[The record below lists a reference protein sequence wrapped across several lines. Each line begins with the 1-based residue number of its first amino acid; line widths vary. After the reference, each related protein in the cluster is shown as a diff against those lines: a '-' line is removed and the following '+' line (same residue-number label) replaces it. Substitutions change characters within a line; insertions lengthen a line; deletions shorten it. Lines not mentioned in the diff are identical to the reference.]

1 MTAVIKKEKSKASS
15 SVRITRK
22 AAEKF
27 PIVGIG
33 ASAGGLEAL
42 EQFLGH
48 VPENSGMAYVVIQHL
63 DPTQKGMLP
72 ELLQRITPMKVFQA
86 ADRMSVKVN
95 TVYVIPPNKSMS
107 ILNGVLHL
115 FEPVES
121 RGMRLPI
128 DFFLRSLADDRQDLS
143 IGVILSGMG
152 SDGSTG
158 LRAIKEKN
166 GIVVVQDPADAKFDS
181 MPRCAIELVLVDII
195 AAAHELP
202 GRLMEFLKHIP
213 AIRSDLN
220 TEIKDKSSLD
230 KIIILL
236 RTYTGNDFSLYKKN
250 TLYRRIERRMTVH
263 KIDKIVTYVHLLQGN
278 PKEVEILFKE
288 LLIGVTGFFRDPA
301 VWGKLKQT
309 LLPEILSGIQ
319 PGTVLRAWIPG
330 CSTGEEAY
338 SLAIVFREVLEKVK
352 QHGGTSLQ
360 IFATDIDPDAID
372 VARRGVY
379 PANITADISPDRL
392 NRYFISTEDGYRIKT
407 EIREM
412 VVFAQ
417 HNVILHPPFTRIDIL
432 SCRNLLIYM
441 DPELQK
447 KLIGLFYYST
457 NPDGI
462 ILLGSSE
469 TLGNQNHL
477 FTPVD
482 SKLRIYRRTRSNHL
496 PEYFD
501 FPSSFSR
508 SKSSVTRNM
517 LPDTRDLNFQM
528 LADRLLLDYYSPAGV
543 LVNEYGDIIY
553 IHGHTGKYLE
563 PAAGKANMNI
573 FAMLREG
580 LRNEFHHAFRKAVVN
595 KETVVLHNIRISTN
609 GIPQAINIDI
619 RWIDKP
625 ELLYGTLMIIFA
637 EVKEVAVRKPA
648 AKSKGHSDDSAREK
662 ELEAE
667 IQRMREVMQNSL
679 EEVQTSQ
686 EELRSTNEELQS
698 TNEELQSTNEELTTS
713 KEEMQSL
720 NEELQTVNAELQA
733 KVDDYS
739 RVNNDMKNLLNSTE
753 IATLFL
759 DKELNIR
766 RFTLQATKIFKLI
779 KSDIGRPFTD
789 QTSDLI
795 YPDLAGDAREVLRT
809 LIFIQKEV
817 PANDGR
823 WFLVR
828 IMPYRTFDD
837 RIDGLV
843 ITFINISEHKK
854 TEQKLLG
861 SEKLNRILSGVSS
874 EVRIVLSDDGSVLD
888 LSKEAESYFG
898 KSREEYL
905 NKDFVSLFVPEKYQ
919 TTARKEIKALLSNGL
934 NSRTKVRVLTS
945 NGEMQIVDFFVNLS
959 LDKMKKA
966 EGLILSTNNQQTHE

>member
-1 MTAVIKKEKSKASS
+1 MATVNKKAKSEASPAGK
-15 SVRITRK
+15 IPRK
-22 AAEKF
+22 VKEKF
-27 PIVGIG
+27 PIAGIG

-42 EQFLGH
+42 EQFLGN
-48 VPENSGMAYVVIQHL
+48 VPANSGIAYVVIQHL

-72 ELLQRITPMKVFQA
+72 ELLQRVTPMKVYQV
-86 ADRMSVKVN
+86 ADRMPVKVDC
-95 TVYVIPPNKSMS
+95 VYVIPPNKSMS
-107 ILNGVLHL
+107 ILNGILHL
-115 FEPVES
+115 FEPVET

-128 DFFLRSLADDRQDLS
+128 DFFLRSLADDKQDLS
-143 IGVILSGMG
+143 IGIILSGMG

-166 GIVVVQDPADAKFDS
+166 GIVVVQDPSDAKFDS
-181 MPRCAIELVLVDII
+181 MPRSAIEMVLVDII
-195 AAAHELP
+195 AAAHDLP
-202 GRLMEFLKHIP
+202 GRLMEFLKRIP

-220 TEIKDKSSLD
+220 TEIKDKSSLE

-250 TLYRRIERRMTVH
+250 TLYRRIERRMSVH
-263 KIDKIVTYVHLLQGN
+263 KIDKIVTYVHFLQGN

-288 LLIGVTGFFRDPA
+288 LLIGVTGFFRDSA
-301 VWGKLKQT
+301 VWVRLKDM
-309 LLPEILSGIQ
+309 LLPEILSAVQ
-319 PGTVLRAWIPG
+319 PGTVLRAWVPG

-338 SLAIVFREVLEKVK
+338 SLAIVFREALEKAK
-352 QHGGTSLQ
+352 HHGGTSLQ

-372 VARRGVY
+372 IARRGIY
-379 PANITADISPDRL
+379 PANVAADISAERL
-392 NRYFISTEDGYRIKT
+392 NRYFISTEEGYRIKT

-432 SCRNLLIYM
+432 TCRNLLIYM

-447 KLIGLFYYST
+447 KLIGLFYYSI
-457 NPDGI
+457 NPDGLM
-462 ILLGSSE
+462 LLGSSE
-469 TLGNQNHL
+469 TPGNQNHL
-477 FTPVD
+477 FSPVD
-482 SKLRIYRRTRSNHL
+482 GKLRIYKRSQSSHL

-508 SKSSVTRNM
+508 SKPSGPRNQ
-517 LPDTRDLNFQM
+517 LTDTRALNFQV
-528 LADRLLLDYYSPAGV
+528 LADRLLLDNYSPAGV
-543 LVNEYGDIIY
+543 LVNEYGDVIY

-580 LRNEFHHAFRKAVVN
+580 LRNEFHHAFRKAVTN
-595 KETVVLHNIRISTN
+595 KETVVLHNIRITSN
-609 GIPQAINIDI
+609 GHQQAVNIDI

-637 EVKEVAVRKPA
+637 EVKEA
-648 AKSKGHSDDSAREK
+648 AATGSVTQSKGHSKDSSRER
-662 ELEAE
+662 EMEAE
-667 IQRMREVMQNSL
+667 LHRMREVMQNSL

-789 QTSDLI
+789 QTSDLS
-795 YPDLAGDAREVLRT
+795 YPELEEDAREVLRS
-809 LIFIQKEV
+809 LVFIQKEV
-817 PANDGR
+817 PAIDGR

-843 ITFINISEHKK
+843 ITFINISDHKR
-854 TEQKLLG
+854 TEQKLRE
-861 SEKLNRILSGVSS
+861 SEKKYRILASATS
-874 EVRIVLSDDGSVLD
+874 EVRIILDDDISVID
-888 LSKEAESYFG
+888 LSPEAESFFG
-898 KSREEYL
+898 KNREEWSG
-905 NKDFVSLFVPEKYQ
+905 KDFVSLFVPENYRKSVE
-919 TTARKEIKALLSNGL
+919 KEIKALLSKGL
-934 NSRTKVRVLTS
+934 SGRIKLKVL
-945 NGEMQIVDFFVNLS
+945 NAGGQMQVVDFFVNLS
-959 LDKMKKA
+959 LNKLKKA
-966 EGLILSTNNQQTHE
+966 EGLILSSNMQLSHE

>member
-1 MTAVIKKEKSKASS
+1 MAVVSKKAKSQASPA
-15 SVRITRK
+15 RK
-22 AAEKF
+22 PPRKVKEKF

-42 EQFLGH
+42 EQFLGS

-72 ELLQRITPMKVFQA
+72 ELLQRITTMKVYQA
-86 ADRMSVKVN
+86 SDRLPVKVN
-95 TVYVIPPNKSMS
+95 SVYVIPPNKSMS

-115 FEPVES
+115 FEPVET

-128 DFFLRSLADDRQDLS
+128 DFFLRSLADDKQDLS

-181 MPRCAIELVLVDII
+181 MPRSAIELVLVDIV
-195 AAAHELP
+195 AAARELP
-202 GRLMEFLKHIP
+202 GRLIDFMKHIP
-213 AIRSDLN
+213 LVRSDLSQ
-220 TEIKDKSSLD
+220 EIKDKSSLE

-263 KIDKIVTYVHLLQGN
+263 KIDKIVTYVHFLQGN

-288 LLIGVTGFFRDPA
+288 LLIGVTSFFRDAA
-301 VWGKLKQT
+301 VWVRLKEM
-309 LLPEILSGIQ
+309 LLPEMLSGIQ
-319 PGTVLRAWIPG
+319 PGTVLRAWVPG

-338 SLAIVFREVLEKVK
+338 SLAIVFREALEKLN
-352 QHGGTSLQ
+352 QHGGTTLQ
-360 IFATDIDPDAID
+360 IFATDIDPEAVDF
-372 VARRGVY
+372 ARKGIY
-379 PANITADISPDRL
+379 PANIAADISPDRL
-392 NRYFISTEDGYRIKT
+392 NRYFISTEEGYRIKT

-412 VVFAQ
+412 VVFAV

-432 SCRNLLIYM
+432 ACRNLLIYM
-441 DPELQK
+441 DAELQK

-462 ILLGSSE
+462 MLLGSSE
-469 TLGNQNHL
+469 TPGNQNHL
-477 FTPVD
+477 FAPVD
-482 SKLRIYRRTRSNHL
+482 SKLRLYKRTQSSHL

-508 SKSSVTRNM
+508 SKSSVPRNM
-517 LPDTRDLNFQM
+517 LTETKALNFQV
-528 LADRLLLDYYSPAGV
+528 LADRLLLDNYSPAGV
-543 LVNEYGDIIY
+543 LVNEYGDVIY
-553 IHGHTGKYLE
+553 IHGRTGKYLE
-563 PAAGKANMNI
+563 PATGKANMNI

-580 LRNEFHHAFRKAVVN
+580 LRNEFHHAFHRAVSN
-595 KETVVLHNIRISTN
+595 KETVVLHNLRINTN
-609 GIPQAINIDI
+609 GLSQIVNIDI
-619 RWIDKP
+619 KWIDKP

-637 EVKEVAVRKPA
+637 EVKEAAAIGPAV
-648 AKSKGHSDDSAREK
+648 KSKGHSKDSSKEK
-662 ELEAE
+662 EMEAE
-667 IQRMREVMQNSL
+667 LQRMREVMQNSL

-759 DKELNIR
+759 DKELSIR

-779 KSDIGRPFTD
+779 KSDVGRPFTD
-789 QTSDLI
+789 QTSDLS
-795 YPDLAGDAREVLRT
+795 YPELADDAREVLRT
-809 LIFIQKEV
+809 LVFIQKEV
-817 PANDGR
+817 PALDGR

-843 ITFINISEHKK
+843 ITFINISEHKS
-854 TEQKLLG
+854 TEHKLLE
-861 SEKLNRILSGVSS
+861 SEKKNRILLTATS
-874 EVRIVLSDDGSVLD
+874 EVKIVLADDSSVID
-888 LSKEAESYFG
+888 LSPEAESFFG
-898 KSREEYL
+898 KEREECL
-905 NKDFVSLFVPEKYQ
+905 NKDFVRLFVPEKYQ
-919 TTARKEIKALLSNGL
+919 KGVEKDIKALLTRGL
-934 NSRTKVRVLTS
+934 NGRIKLRVLAAR
-945 NGEMQIVDFFVNLS
+945 GEMQIVDFFVNLS
-959 LDKMKKA
+959 LNKMKQA
-966 EGLILSTNNQQTHE
+966 EGLILSTNMEQTHE

>member
-1 MTAVIKKEKSKASS
+1 MAAVTKKANSQASPAGKIPKK
-15 SVRITRK
+15 VK
-22 AAEKF
+22 EKF
-27 PIVGIG
+27 PIAGIG

-42 EQFLGH
+42 EQFLSN

-72 ELLQRITPMKVFQA
+72 ELLQRITRMKVYQV
-86 ADRMSVKVN
+86 ADRMPVKVN
-95 TVYVIPPNKSMS
+95 CVYVIPPNTSMS

-115 FEPVES
+115 FEPVET

-128 DFFLRSLADDRQDLS
+128 DFFLRSLADDKQDLS

-152 SDGSTG
+152 SDGTTG

-181 MPRCAIELVLVDII
+181 MPRSAIELVLVDII
-195 AAAHELP
+195 AAARELP
-202 GRLMEFLKHIP
+202 GRLMDFLKHIP
-213 AIRSDLN
+213 AIRSDLSI
-220 TEIKDKSSLD
+220 EIKDKSSLE

-263 KIDKIVTYVHLLQGN
+263 KIDKIVTYVHFLQGN

-288 LLIGVTGFFRDPA
+288 LLIGVTSFFRDSA
-301 VWGKLKQT
+301 VWARLKES
-309 LLPEILSGIQ
+309 LLPEMLSAIQ
-319 PGTVLRAWIPG
+319 PGTVLRAWCPG

-338 SLAIVFREVLEKVK
+338 SLAIVFREALENAN
-352 QHGGTSLQ
+352 QHGGTTLQ
-360 IFATDIDPDAID
+360 VFATDIDPDAID
-372 VARRGVY
+372 FARRGIY
-379 PANITADISPDRL
+379 PANIAADISPDRL
-392 NRYFISTEDGYRIKT
+392 SRYFISTEEGYRVKT

-432 SCRNLLIYM
+432 TCRNLLIYM

-447 KLIGLFYYST
+447 KLIGLFYYSI

-462 ILLGSSE
+462 MMLGTSE
-469 TLGNQNHL
+469 TPGNQNHL
-477 FTPVD
+477 FTAVD
-482 SKLRIYRRTRSNHL
+482 TKLRLYKRTQSGYL

-501 FPSSFSR
+501 FPSTFSR
-508 SKSSVTRNM
+508 SKSTV
-517 LPDTRDLNFQM
+517 PRDLLSENKVLNFQVV
-528 LADRLLLDYYSPAGV
+528 ADRLLLDYYSPAGV
-543 LVNEYGDIIY
+543 LVNEYGDVIY

-573 FAMLREG
+573 FAMLREE
-580 LRNEFHHAFRKAVVN
+580 LRNELHHAFRRAVTN
-595 KETVVLHNIRISTN
+595 KETVVLHNLRVINN
-609 GIPQAINIDI
+609 GLSQVVNIDI
-619 RWIDKP
+619 KWIDKP

-637 EVKEVAVRKPA
+637 EVKEVATLAPA
-648 AKSKGHSDDSAREK
+648 LKTKGHSKDSTKEK
-662 ELEAE
+662 EMEAE
-667 IQRMREVMQNSL
+667 LQRMREVMQNSL

-789 QTSDLI
+789 QTSDLN
-795 YPDLAGDAREVLRT
+795 YAELADDAREVLRT
-809 LIFIQKEV
+809 LVFIQKEV
-817 PANDGR
+817 PALDGR

-843 ITFINISEHKK
+843 ITFINISEQKR
-854 TEQKLLG
+854 TEQKLLE
-861 SEKLNRILSGVSS
+861 SDKKNRILLSATS
-874 EVRIVLSDDGSVLD
+874 EVKIVLADDSTVID
-888 LSKEAESYFG
+888 LSPEAESYFG
-898 KSREEYL
+898 KTREECL
-905 NKDFVSLFVPEKYQ
+905 NKDFVRLFVPEKYR
-919 TTARKEIKALLSNGL
+919 TGVERDIKALLTKGL
-934 NSRTKVRVLTS
+934 NGRIKIRVLAAR
-945 NGEMQIVDFFVNLS
+945 GEIQIVDFFVNLS
-959 LDKMKKA
+959 LNKMKKA
-966 EGLILSTNNQQTHE
+966 EGLILSTNMQTHE

>member
-1 MTAVIKKEKSKASS
+1 MVAITKKTKSRTSP
-15 SVRITRK
+15 VRKIPRRVP
-22 AAEKF
+22 EKF

-42 EQFLGH
+42 EQFLSNI
-48 VPENSGMAYVVIQHL
+48 PDKSGMAYVVIQHL

-72 ELLQRITPMKVFQA
+72 ELLQRITSMKVYQV
-86 ADRMSVKVN
+86 ADRMPVKAN
-95 TVYVIPPNKSMS
+95 SVYVIPPNKSMS

-115 FEPVES
+115 FEPVET

-166 GIVVVQDPADAKFDS
+166 GIVAVQDPADAKFDS
-181 MPRCAIELVLVDII
+181 MPRSAIEFVMVDFI
-195 AAAHELP
+195 AAARELP
-202 GRLMEFLKHIP
+202 GRIMEFLKHIP

-250 TLYRRIERRMTVH
+250 TLYRRIERRMSVH
-263 KIDKIVTYVHLLQGN
+263 KIDKIVTYVHFLQGN

-288 LLIGVTGFFRDPA
+288 LLIGVTGFFRDPL
-301 VWGKLKQT
+301 VWVRLKDT
-309 LLPEILSGIQ
+309 LLPEILSGMQ
-319 PGTVLRAWIPG
+319 PGTVLRAWVPG
-330 CSTGEEAY
+330 CSTGEEAF
-338 SLAIVFREVLEKVK
+338 SLAIVFREALDKLN
-352 QHGGTSLQ
+352 QYGGTTLQ
-360 IFATDIDPDAID
+360 IFGTDIDPDAID
-372 VARRGVY
+372 IARKGLY
-379 PANITADISPDRL
+379 PANIAADISADRL
-392 NRYFISTEDGYRIKT
+392 NRYFISTEEGYRIKT

-417 HNVILHPPFTRIDIL
+417 HNIILHPPFTKLDIL

-462 ILLGSSE
+462 LLLGGSE

-482 SKLRIYRRTRSNHL
+482 TKLKIYKRTRSNHL

-508 SKSSVTRNM
+508 SKSSVTKDL
-517 LPDTRDLNFQM
+517 LPDTRDLNFQV

-543 LVNEYGDIIY
+543 LVNDYGDVIY
-553 IHGHTGKYLE
+553 IHGHTGRYLE

-580 LRNEFHHAFRKAVVN
+580 LRNEFHHAFRRAVTN
-595 KETVVLHNIRISTN
+595 KKTVVLHNLRISTN
-609 GIPQAINIDI
+609 GNSQLVDIEI

-625 ELLYGTLMIIFA
+625 ELLYGTLMVIFA
-637 EVKEVAVRKPA
+637 EVKEVAAISPVS
-648 AKSKGHSDDSAREK
+648 KSRGHSKDSTREQ

-667 IQRMREVMQNSL
+667 LLRMREVMQNSL

-789 QTSDLI
+789 QVSDLS
-795 YPDLAGDAREVLRT
+795 YPELAEDAREVLRT
-809 LIFIQKEV
+809 LIFIQKEI
-817 PANDGR
+817 PAVDGR

-843 ITFINISEHKK
+843 ITFINISEHKRI
-854 TEQKLLG
+854 EQKLLE
-861 SEKLNRILSGVSS
+861 SEKKNRILLSATS
-874 EVRIVLSDDGSVLD
+874 EVKIVLADDSSVLD
-888 LSKEAESYFG
+888 LSPEAESFFG
-898 KSREEYL
+898 KKREECI
-905 NKDFVSLFVPEKYQ
+905 NKDFVRMFVPEKYHKSVE
-919 TTARKEIKALLSNGL
+919 RDIKTLLGKGL
-934 NSRTKVRVLTS
+934 SGRIKIRVLTAA
-945 NGEMQIVDFFVNLS
+945 GEMQIVDFFVNLS
-959 LDKMKKA
+959 LNKMKKA
-966 EGLILSTNNQQTHE
+966 EGLILSTNMQQNNE